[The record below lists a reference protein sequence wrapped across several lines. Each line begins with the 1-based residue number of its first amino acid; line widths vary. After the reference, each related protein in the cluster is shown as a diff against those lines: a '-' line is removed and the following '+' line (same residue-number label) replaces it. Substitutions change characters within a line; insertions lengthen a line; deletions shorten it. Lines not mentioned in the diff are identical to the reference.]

1 MRTPQSAGERR
12 ENKQTQITAAAQ
24 IAKRI
29 RASLE
34 EPCPP
39 EPRVGNES
47 VFDGSRSVSNVVCHF
62 PPVSAILL
70 PITGTGQPTDIYVVR
85 TVGMSEQLLV
95 FRDKRWAM

>member
-12 ENKQTQITAAAQ
+12 ENKQTQTTAAAQ
-24 IAKRI
+24 ISKRI

-34 EPCPP
+34 ELCPP

-47 VFDGSRSVSNVVCHF
+47 VPDGSVSNVACHF
-62 PPVSAILL
+62 SPVSAILL
-70 PITGTGQPTDIYVVR
+70 PITGTGQLTDIYVVR